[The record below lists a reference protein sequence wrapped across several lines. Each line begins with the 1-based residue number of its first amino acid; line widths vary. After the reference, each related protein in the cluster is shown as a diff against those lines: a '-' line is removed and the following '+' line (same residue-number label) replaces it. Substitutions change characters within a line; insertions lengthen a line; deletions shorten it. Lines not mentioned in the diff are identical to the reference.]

1 VAGDRRVVRTTIAEG
16 HLAAGRTALRGLLQ
30 LWAIAPSRVR
40 IADRPVGR
48 VLRDFYQ
55 ALVVGDRQ
63 MAESALDEIRS
74 RGLLSA
80 TNVRFLLVDLLS
92 ATGTASELRT
102 DSRLAGI
109 SLVERPP
116 RVTESLAQA
125 AGQLFFHWTG
135 DIQSDDVKRIALD
148 LEDCWPNLVTSRSQA
163 VSLATARCL
172 AAVEALADEQRPG
185 VLRFLAASPWSDD
198 PFVAAVA
205 HETAPS
211 EPSVTIDPYQLLVSG
226 ELEEALDAAIEL
238 GHSDVF
244 TVAVF
249 AAYELGT
256 VEAAKAALGFFERL
270 DQSAVAGVTA
280 GRVVADRLEAL
291 REKLAETEAATD
303 WVDWLQ
309 HAGDGGDLRL
319 DLLRDWAKSLPVD
332 LAFDAVYLEGLTTEL
347 FDALNDGRR
356 GPVRNALPLIIESFF
371 VDGELAPQ
379 CVGAAILTAQV
390 VLASDAGTS
399 EREIALVL
407 ADQVFECG
415 CTADEYEELL
425 VALMEHFAVLG
436 ARAARFL
443 ADAVSLVVDGP
454 GIAEDVRANFYAQA
468 VAAATGMVDRLDSVE
483 SIVLQQALAAAGIP
497 FEVPHRDAGDVVS
510 GEFRPVSVSI
520 YSLAESAARRAADWI
535 VAARPGVEIHISNDK
550 VNSDRLAAM
559 VRSSDAVLVHTS
571 KATHAAT
578 NAISAAATEQNE
590 IVWVNGRGAS
600 SIFRAFLD
608 WVGA

>member
-1 VAGDRRVVRTTIAEG
+1 MVMTGATETLAGFFEPPNEISLEALPEELGTLLGELVELEFTDQPRRTVLPARSGGLTRWYGFSPSSVEERLLLEEIRSWVGSPIGSRVQHVLPTSTDPLDQHALRVAGDRRVVRTTIAES

-63 MAESALDEIRS
+63 MAESAIDEIRS

-291 REKLAETEAATD
+291 REKQQRTGWTGYSTPAMGAPSA
-303 WVDWLQ
+303 
-309 HAGDGGDLRL
+309 
-319 DLLRDWAKSLPVD
+319 
-332 LAFDAVYLEGLTTEL
+332 LT
-347 FDALNDGRR
+347 
-356 GPVRNALPLIIESFF
+356 
-371 VDGELAPQ
+371 
-379 CVGAAILTAQV
+379 CCAIGQ
-390 VLASDAGTS
+390 SPC
-399 EREIALVL
+399 R
-407 ADQVFECG
+407 
-415 CTADEYEELL
+415 
-425 VALMEHFAVLG
+425 
-436 ARAARFL
+436 
-443 ADAVSLVVDGP
+443 
-454 GIAEDVRANFYAQA
+454 
-468 VAAATGMVDRLDSVE
+468 
-483 SIVLQQALAAAGIP
+483 
-497 FEVPHRDAGDVVS
+497 
-510 GEFRPVSVSI
+510 
-520 YSLAESAARRAADWI
+520 
-535 VAARPGVEIHISNDK
+535 
-550 VNSDRLAAM
+550 
-559 VRSSDAVLVHTS
+559 
-571 KATHAAT
+571 
-578 NAISAAATEQNE
+578 
-590 IVWVNGRGAS
+590 
-600 SIFRAFLD
+600 
-608 WVGA
+608 